1 MQPSA
6 ADAAPGLSELLMS
19 QRFQDFDL
27 AALDGSP
34 DALAGTAGNVVLV
47 VNVAS
52 RCGYTPQYAE
62 LVALQDELAE
72 AGFSVLGVPC
82 NQFGAQEP
90 GSPEEIR
97 TFCETAYGVNFPLT
111 EKIHV
116 NGPDRH
122 PLYAWLTGGGA
133 DIEWNFEKF
142 LVGRDGQV
150 IGRYPSGTSP
160 RDPGLLQD
168 IAGALEG

>member
-1 MQPSA
+1 
-6 ADAAPGLSELLMS
+6 MS

-27 AALDGSP
+27 AALDGSR
-34 DALAGTAGNVVLV
+34 DALAGTAGDVVLV

-62 LVALQDELAE
+62 LVALQNELADT
-72 AGFSVLGVPC
+72 GFSVVGVPC

-97 TFCETAYGVNFPLT
+97 TFCETSYGVNFPLT
-111 EKIHV
+111 EKIDV
-116 NGPDRH
+116 NGPGRH
-122 PLYAWLTGGGA
+122 PLYAWLTGGG

-150 IGRYPSGTSP
+150 IGRYPAGTSP

-168 IAGALEG
+168 IADALEG